1 MDLRELAILQDREL
15 TAETLQALVD
25 VDFPKNMGLR
35 IETPQGEEVFNLMSE
50 AIAELSAPDA
60 ETLDDLAADFASIY
74 LNYGYQASPCE
85 SPWLDDD
92 GLSYQEPMFQ
102 IREIYRHYGLQAEDW
117 RRRSEDHIVMQML
130 FVAHLM
136 EVDGVA
142 ALRDAANFLDEHALR
157 WVDKFAQRVG
167 SRSVTK
173 FYTTVVL
180 LSCSYLDHLRD
191 RLADILDEPRP
202 TSAEIA
208 ERIRAR
214 NPNPDGD
221 DSPVCGPLCTPREE
235 PKPGR
240 RRYP

>member
-1 MDLRELAILQDREL
+1 
-15 TAETLQALVD
+15 
-25 VDFPKNMGLR
+25 MGLR
-35 IETPQGEEVFNLMSE
+35 IESPQGKGVFDLMSE
-50 AIAELSAPDA
+50 AVAELHEPDT
-60 ETLDDLAADFASIY
+60 ETLNDLAADFASIY
-74 LNYGYQASPCE
+74 LNFGYQASPCE

-102 IREIYRHYGLQAEDW
+102 IREIYRHYGLQANDW

-136 EVDGVA
+136 EIEGET
-142 ALRDAANFLDEHALR
+142 ALRDAAKFLDEHPLR
-157 WVDKFAQRVG
+157 WIDRFAQRVG

-173 FYTTVVL
+173 FYAAVVS
-180 LSCSYLDHLRD
+180 LSNIYLDHLRD
-191 RLADILDEPRP
+191 RLADILGEPRP
-202 TSAEIA
+202 ASEEVA

-214 NPNPDGD
+214 NPKPDED
-221 DSPVCGPLCTPREE
+221 DSPACGPLCTPREE